1 MVQTEKYTEEIVPC
15 NHQCSFC
22 FLNYTDILANNY
34 LFRHLDKKEIGRI
47 IKEIHHRVKEY
58 RKGDIIAQEGEY
70 YDQLI
75 ILVKGSVVGEMMD
88 FSGKVLRVEKLH
100 APESP
105 ASNFIFGDNNTL
117 PVTITAE
124 EDTRIILIPREELIK
139 LFAKNETVLKNYL
152 TITANRAQF
161 LSKKVRLLGLNSLKA
176 KLAFFL
182 LDQRKKQ
189 GSDSLNLLIT
199 QNDLADMLGTTR
211 PSIGRA
217 LREMHYSGFI
227 EARGKKIKIVDKE
240 GLSLLLE

>member
-1 MVQTEKYTEEIVPC
+1 MVQKDIFSEEITPC

-22 FLNYTDILANNY
+22 FLNYTDVLADNY
-34 LFRHLDKKEIGRI
+34 LFRNLDKMEIGRI

-58 RKGDIIAQEGEY
+58 NKGDIIAQEGDY

-75 ILVKGSVVGEMMD
+75 ILIKGSVVGEMMD
-88 FSGKVLRVEKLH
+88 FSGRVLRVEKLQ

-152 TITANRAQF
+152 TIMANRAQF

-182 LDQRKKQ
+182 LEQRKKQ
-189 GSDSLNLLIT
+189 DSDTFNLPIT
-199 QNDLADMLGTTR
+199 QNDMADILGTTR
-211 PSIGRA
+211 PSVGRA
-217 LREMHYSGFI
+217 LRELHYSGYI
-227 EARGKKIKIVDKE
+227 EAKGKNIRVLDKE
-240 GLSLLLE
+240 GLSLLLG